1 MERAAGNLRTTAS
14 RVLNKTRDARLEKVE
29 QTYRIAKEAL
39 AHTIW
44 GSALQNRRIPPA
56 TSGSERCSHD
66 VTGSV
71 AHSLLGSWFYYSP

>member
-14 RVLNKTRDARLEKVE
+14 RVLNKTRDACLEKVE

-44 GSALQNRRIPPA
+44 GSALQNCRIPPA
-56 TSGSERCSHD
+56 MSGSERCSHD

-71 AHSLLGSWFYYSP
+71 GHSLLDSWFYYSP